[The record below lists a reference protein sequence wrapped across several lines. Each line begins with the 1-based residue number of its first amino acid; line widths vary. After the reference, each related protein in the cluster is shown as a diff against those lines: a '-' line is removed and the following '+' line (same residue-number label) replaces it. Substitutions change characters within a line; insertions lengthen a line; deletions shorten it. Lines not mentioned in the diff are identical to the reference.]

1 MRARI
6 ESRLDDLDRWKGA
19 FLGAL
24 SATSPERLAFRA
36 NDVGWNALDVVQHLV
51 LVEEG
56 VLSYARKKLL
66 APPQP
71 VSVVDRGK
79 LAFLV
84 AVLRSPVRFRAPVAQ
99 VVPSETL
106 PLEASAERW
115 DRSRRELRTLLL
127 GLPAER
133 RAALFFRHPAAG
145 GLDPAGTLVFVH
157 EHARHHEAQV
167 RRIGRAPGAPR

>member
-1 MRARI
+1 MTSRI
-6 ESRLDDLDRWKGA
+6 EKRLDDLDRWKNA
-19 FLGAL
+19 FLGSL
-24 SATSPERLAFRA
+24 SSGSPERLALRA
-36 NDVGWNALDVVQHLV
+36 NGVGWNVLDVVQHLV

-71 VSVVDRGK
+71 ISIVDRGK
-79 LAFLV
+79 LALLV
-84 AVLRSPVRFRAPVAQ
+84 GILRSPIRFRAPVAQ

-106 PLEASAERW
+106 PLERSAERW
-115 DRSRRELRTLLL
+115 AQSRRELRGLLL
-127 GLPAER
+127 GLPEER
-133 RAALFFRHPAAG
+133 REALFFRHPAAG

-167 RRIGRAPGAPR
+167 RRIGRASGTAR